1 MKQIR
6 PLISGLVAC
15 SIALAMVT
23 SVAAQSAQEG
33 LAKVV
38 YIKGSARYLTAGN
51 TMWEPLKIGVILK
64 PGAIVQTAS
73 GSYVDLVLNN
83 AGAVES
89 VKSISASAALSNVAA
104 APQPRTQQ
112 DAVRIFEN
120 TVLGIDKLT
129 VNQTGIEPVTET
141 QLDLKAGRILGT
153 VKKLTA
159 GSKYEVKIPNGVAG
173 IRGTIYYIEAVGVC
187 AFLQGSGVLAYMGP
201 DKTALTQQIMTMQQF
216 DTRNGQL
223 TAISSTILQIM
234 NEAIGQM
241 QFGRYVPA
249 NIMAVDHTVF
259 FVSDTYGQLSNG
271 EVQPAPGAGI
281 QVTRL
286 GK

>member
-15 SIALAMVT
+15 SVALAMVT

-38 YIKGSARYLTAGN
+38 YIKGSARYLTAGT
-51 TMWEPLKIGVILK
+51 TMWQPLKIGAILK
-64 PGAIVQTAS
+64 PGAIVQTAA

-83 AGAVES
+83 ASAVES
-89 VKSISASAALSNVAA
+89 PRSIPASAALSTVAA
-104 APQPRTQQ
+104 APQPKTQQ

-141 QLDLKAGRILGT
+141 QLDLKAGRVLGT
-153 VKKLTA
+153 VKKLSA
-159 GSKYEVKIPNGVAG
+159 GSKYEIKIPNGVAG
-173 IRGTIYYIEAVGVC
+173 IRGTIYYVEAVGVC

-201 DKTALTQQIMTMQQF
+201 DNTALTQQIMTMQQF
-216 DTRNGQL
+216 DTRSGQL
-223 TAISSTILQIM
+223 TAISSGILDIM
-234 NEAIGQM
+234 NQAIGQM
-241 QFGRYVPA
+241 QFGRYVPV
-249 NIMAVDHTVF
+249 NLMAVDHTIY
-259 FVSDTYGQLSNG
+259 FVSETFGKSANNTSGDVRPT
-271 EVQPAPGAGI
+271 GI
-281 QVTRL
+281 QATRL